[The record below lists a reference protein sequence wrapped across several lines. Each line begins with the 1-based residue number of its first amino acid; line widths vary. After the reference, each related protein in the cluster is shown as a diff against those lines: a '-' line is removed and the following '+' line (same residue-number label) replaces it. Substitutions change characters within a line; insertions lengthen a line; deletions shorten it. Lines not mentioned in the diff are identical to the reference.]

1 MDYEFA
7 CPKGASQWRYQL
19 QLSFIFQQAGGG
31 MMGLALLS
39 GGLLR
44 VTDDLKVWRYIQ
56 AATLFVDVAFIYSA
70 FDAFSVQD

>member
-56 AATLFVDVAFIYSA
+56 AATFFVDVAFICSA

>member
-1 MDYEFA
+1 
-7 CPKGASQWRYQL
+7 
-19 QLSFIFQQAGGG
+19 

-70 FDAFSVQD
+70 FDAFSVQDSRHIQTKLIE

>member
-1 MDYEFA
+1 
-7 CPKGASQWRYQL
+7 
-19 QLSFIFQQAGGG
+19 

>member
-1 MDYEFA
+1 
-7 CPKGASQWRYQL
+7 
-19 QLSFIFQQAGGG
+19 

-56 AATLFVDVAFIYSA
+56 AATLFVDVAFICSA